1 MSRSLL
7 QADEHTALWFAL
19 RVRNHGNK
27 EMNLTELNGYTMKLT
42 ARHQRSDRDP
52 IVVETSEYVSPGVAW
67 MRPALDEPGKWTC
80 SAAIEKDG
88 VVVGNPFSVTLTV
101 KKGELLRDSTVRS

>member
-7 QADEHTALWFAL
+7 QADEHTELWFAL

-27 EMNLTELNGYTMKLT
+27 EMNQTELNGYTMKLT
-42 ARHQRSDRDP
+42 ARHQRSDCNP
-52 IVVETSEYVSPGVAW
+52 IVVETSFLAGVAW

-101 KKGELLRDSTVRS
+101 KKGELLRDSTLRS